1 MLLLNMINNNELID
15 QIKLYNKFLNS
26 DSVNKAYN
34 FALEAHQNQK
44 REEGVPY
51 IIHPVAVAKIL
62 TDLKLDSATITTGL
76 LHDTI
81 EDTKET
87 YESVKKEFGEEVAN
101 LVDGVTKISAL
112 EDKASIDSKAENF
125 RKLILATSKDIRVLL
140 VKLADRLHNMRTIHF
155 LKDKDKIIRKAKE
168 TMEIYAPL
176 ADRMGM
182 NRIRDEL
189 EDLSFSVLN
198 KPARDLILERLKFIK
213 NNRDDTFKSISLDLI
228 ELLKSNG
235 INATI
240 TGREKTPFSIWRK
253 IQNKKISLE
262 QLTDIIGFRI
272 VVKNIEDCYKALG
285 IFHSKFSTIPG
296 KFKDYISTP
305 KINKYK
311 SIHTSV
317 IGPKKNRI
325 EIQIRTFEMQ
335 EFAERGI
342 ASHWKYKSSEKFSE
356 LSWKEYDWLRDLVE
370 IIETGNSPEHYYEF
384 TKLQMFQDNVF
395 CFTPEGAVIKL
406 PMKATPIDFAYA
418 VHTKIGNSAIGCL
431 VNGQDTTLQTTLKNG
446 DLVKIET
453 SKNASPS
460 LHWLSSSKTGKARA
474 AIRRYWQDKSLEN
487 TNLIEKNYSSTIEVD
502 LPHEPGALGNICS
515 LIGLNKGNIINVELL
530 DRREDYLKFSFDLQI
545 KDLKNFTNLIS
556 QIKQSNLKFRIIRH
570 KQKKNAFIKRIFD
583 NFKRN

>member
-1 MLLLNMINNNELID
+1 MINNNELIN
-15 QIKLYNKFLNS
+15 QIKSYNKFLNS
-26 DSVNKAYN
+26 ETLSKAYN
-34 FALEAHQNQK
+34 FALEAHQNQ
-44 REEGVPY
+44 RRDEGVPY

-81 EDTKET
+81 EDTKVT
-87 YESVKKEFGEEVAN
+87 YEGVKKEFGEEVAN
-101 LVDGVTKISAL
+101 LVEGVTKISEL
-112 EDKASIDSKAENF
+112 ESKASTDSKAENF

-140 VKLADRLHNMRTIHF
+140 VKLADRLHNMRTIQF
-155 LKDKDKIIRKAKE
+155 VKDKDKIIQKAKE

-198 KPARDLILERLKFIK
+198 KPARDLILERLNFIK
-213 NNRDDTFKSISLDLI
+213 NNREDTFKSIAVELI
-228 ELLKSNG
+228 ELLKVNG
-235 INATI
+235 IDASI

-272 VVKNIEDCYKALG
+272 IVKNVEDCYKTLG

-317 IGPKKNRI
+317 IGPRKNRI
-325 EIQIRTFEMQ
+325 EIQIRTFDMH

-342 ASHWKYKSSEKFSE
+342 ASHWKYKSSEKFSD

-384 TKLQMFQDNVF
+384 TKLQMFQENVF
-395 CFTPEGAVIKL
+395 CFTPKGAVIKL
-406 PMKATPIDFAYA
+406 PMNATPIDFAYA
-418 VHTKIGNSAIGCL
+418 VHTKIGDSAIGCS
-431 VNGQDTTLQTTLKNG
+431 VNGTEKTLQTILKNG
-446 DLVKIET
+446 DMVKIQT
-453 SKNASPS
+453 SSNASPS

-474 AIRRYWQDKSLEN
+474 SIRRYWQDKSLEN
-487 TNLIEKNYSSTIEVD
+487 TKNIEKNYTSTIEVD
-502 LPHEPGALGNICS
+502 LPHKPGALGNICH
-515 LIGLNKGNIINVELL
+515 LIGLNKGNIINVELVERK
-530 DRREDYLKFSFDLQI
+530 DDYYKFSLDLQI

-556 QIKQSNLKFRIIRH
+556 QIKQSNLNFKIIRH
-570 KQKKNAFIKRIFD
+570 KQKKNAFIRRIFE
-583 NFKRN
+583 NFKRG

>member
-1 MLLLNMINNNELID
+1 MIDNNELIN
-15 QIKLYNKFLNS
+15 QIKTYNRFLNV
-26 DSVNKAYN
+26 DTVNKAYH
-34 FALEAHQNQK
+34 FALEAHQNQR

-51 IIHPVAVAKIL
+51 ILHPVAVAKIL

-81 EDTKET
+81 EDTNVT
-87 YESVKKEFGEEVAN
+87 YESVKEQFGEEVAN
-101 LVDGVTKISAL
+101 LVDGVTKISEL
-112 EDKASIDSKAENF
+112 ENKASPDSKAENF

-140 VKLADRLHNMRTIHF
+140 VKLADRLHNMRTIQF
-155 LKDKDKIIRKAKE
+155 VKDKDKIIRKAKE

-198 KPARDLILERLKFIK
+198 KPARDLIIKRLQFIK
-213 NNRDDTFKSISLDLI
+213 NNRDDTFNSISSEFI
-228 ELLKSNG
+228 ELLRANG
-235 INATI
+235 IEARI
-240 TGREKTPFSIWRK
+240 AGREKTPFSIWRK
-253 IQNKKISLE
+253 IQNKKVSLE
-262 QLTDIIGFRI
+262 QLTDIIGFRVI
-272 VVKNIEDCYKALG
+272 VKSTEDCYKTLG

-317 IGPKKNRI
+317 IGPRKNRI
-325 EIQIRTFEMQ
+325 EIQIRTFEMH

-342 ASHWKYKSSEKFSE
+342 ASHWKYKSSEKYSD

-370 IIETGNSPEHYYEF
+370 IIETGNNPEHYYEF

-395 CFTPEGAVIKL
+395 CFTPKGSVIKL
-406 PMKATPIDFAYA
+406 PRFATPVDFAYA
-418 VHTKIGNSAIGCL
+418 VHTKIGNSAVSCS
-431 VNGQDTTLQTTLKNG
+431 VNGQESSLQNIIKNG
-446 DLVKIET
+446 DMVTIVT

-460 LHWLSSSKTGKARA
+460 LHWLSSAKTGKARA
-474 AIRRYWQDKSLEN
+474 AIRRYWQDKSEEIN
-487 TNLIEKNYSSTIEVD
+487 TPEKKNYTSTIEVD

-515 LIGLNKGNIINVELL
+515 LIGLNKGNIVNVDILE
-530 DRREDYLKFSFDLQI
+530 RKEKYLKFSFDLQI

-556 QIKQSNLKFRIIRH
+556 QINQSNLNFRIIRH
-570 KQKKNAFIKRIFD
+570 KQKKNAFIKRIFE

>member
-1 MLLLNMINNNELID
+1 MINNIDLID
-15 QIKLYNKFLNS
+15 KIKSYNKFLNS
-26 DSVNKAYN
+26 ESLNKAYN
-34 FALEAHQNQK
+34 FALDAHQNQK

-51 IIHPVAVAKIL
+51 IIHPVAVANIL
-62 TDLKLDSATITTGL
+62 TELKLDSATITTGL

-81 EDTKET
+81 EDTNVT
-87 YESVKKEFGEEVAN
+87 YETVRKEFGEEVAN
-101 LVDGVTKISAL
+101 LVEGVTKLSAL
-112 EDKASIDSKAENF
+112 EDKASNDSKAENF

-155 LKDKDKIIRKAKE
+155 LKDKQKIIRKAKE

-198 KPARDLILERLKFIK
+198 KPARDLILDRLQFIK
-213 NNRDDTFKSISLDLI
+213 SNREDTFKIIAAELI
-228 ELLKSNG
+228 QLLKSNG
-235 INATI
+235 INAKI

-253 IQNKKISLE
+253 IQNKKTSLE

-272 VVKNIEDCYKALG
+272 LVDDIDNCYKTLG
-285 IFHSKFSTIPG
+285 IFHSQFSAIPG

-305 KINKYK
+305 KINKYR

-325 EIQIRTFEMQ
+325 EIQIRTDEMN

-342 ASHWKYKSSEKFSE
+342 ASHWKYKSSERFSD

-370 IIETGNSPEHYYEF
+370 IIENGNSPEHYYEF
-384 TKLQMFQDNVF
+384 TKLQMFQENVF
-395 CFTPEGAVIKL
+395 CFTPKGSVIKL
-406 PMKATPIDFAYA
+406 PKDATPIDFAYA
-418 VHTKIGNSAIGCL
+418 VHTKIGDSAIGCNI
-431 VNGQDTTLQTTLKNG
+431 NGTESSLQTVLKNG
-446 DLVKIET
+446 DMIEIIS

-474 AIRRYWQDKSLEN
+474 SIRRYWQDKSLEKIQS
-487 TNLIEKNYSSTIEVD
+487 TEKNYTSTIIVD
-502 LPHEPGALGNICS
+502 LPHKPGALGRISS
-515 LIGLNKGNIINVELL
+515 LIGINKGNILNVEML
-530 DRREDYLKFSFDLQI
+530 EKKKDYLQFSFDLQI

-556 QIKQSNLKFRIIRH
+556 QIKQNDFNFKIVRH
-570 KQKKNAFIKRIFD
+570 KEKKNAFIRRIFE
-583 NFKRN
+583 NFKRH

>member
-1 MLLLNMINNNELID
+1 
-15 QIKLYNKFLNS
+15 
-26 DSVNKAYN
+26 
-34 FALEAHQNQK
+34 
-44 REEGVPY
+44 
-51 IIHPVAVAKIL
+51 
-62 TDLKLDSATITTGL
+62 LDSATITTGL

-112 EDKASIDSKAENF
+112 EDKASSASKAENF

-155 LKDKDKIIRKAKE
+155 VKDKNKIIRKAKE

-198 KPARDLILERLKFIK
+198 KPARDLILQRLKFIK
-213 NNRDDTFKSISLDLI
+213 NNRDDTFKSISLQLIDLL
-228 ELLKSNG
+228 EKNG
-235 INATI
+235 IKATI

-253 IQNKKISLE
+253 VQNKKISLE

-272 VVKNIEDCYKALG
+272 IVKNIEDCYKTLG
-285 IFHSKFSTIPG
+285 VFHNKFRAIPG

-317 IGPKKNRI
+317 IGPTQNRI

-342 ASHWKYKSSEKFSE
+342 ASHWKYKSSEKFSD

-384 TKLQMFQDNVF
+384 TKLQMFQENVF
-395 CFTPEGAVIKL
+395 CFTPKGAVIKL

-418 VHTKIGNSAIGCL
+418 VHTKIGDSAIGCSI
-431 VNGQDTTLQTTLKNG
+431 NGRETTLQTILKNG
-446 DLVKIET
+446 DLIKIET

-474 AIRRYWQDKSLEN
+474 SIRRYWQDKSLEN
-487 TNLIEKNYSSTIEVD
+487 TKITEKNYTTSIEVD
-502 LPHEPGALGNICS
+502 LPHKPGALGDIS
-515 LIGLNKGNIINVELL
+515 ALIGLNKANIINVELL
-530 DRREDYLKFSFDLQI
+530 ERKEDYLKFSFDLQI

-556 QIKQSNLKFRIIRH
+556 QIKQSNLNFKIIRH
-570 KQKKNAFIKRIFD
+570 KEKKNAFIRRIFK